1 MQDICHGMLSSTC
14 VLAFFLTTLRLGAT
28 ELTLPAYYRDGMVFQ
43 ADQDQTMIWGF
54 TTDDTLPVVVT
65 VRCDL
70 KTESGHQ
77 QTKLRADPKD
87 FKPTKARADGFV
99 WEVLYD
105 EVRNNG
111 DACVI
116 TIEQEDSLL
125 FLDNVVFGDIWFC
138 SGQSNM
144 NWPMSSIFNA
154 TEEVANSAAYTNI
167 RFFQV
172 NDQEST
178 EEEDDLIEGGKWDEW
193 DTPDIAARLNTFS
206 AVCFLFARSMTDRLS
221 PSGEER
227 RVFGLIDASWG
238 GTRIE
243 AWMSQDALDACD
255 IEPNVEPGDESHNSN
270 TYLWNA
276 MVHPFLRHN
285 IYGGLWY
292 QGNVLQVP
300 NN

>member
-1 MQDICHGMLSSTC
+1 MLSYTC
-14 VLAFFLTTLRLGAT
+14 ALALLLSNVGLGAG
-28 ELTLPAYYRDGMVFQ
+28 ELTLPAYYWDGMVFQ

-70 KTESGHQ
+70 KTKSGHH
-77 QTKLRADPKD
+77 QTQLRADPKD
-87 FKPTKARADGFV
+87 FTPTKARADGFI
-99 WEVLYD
+99 WEVIYD

-116 TIEQEDSLL
+116 IIEQEDSVL
-125 FLDNVVFGDIWFC
+125 FLDDVVFGDLWFC

-144 NWPMSSIFNA
+144 DWPMHKIFNE
-154 TEEVANSAAYTNI
+154 TEEIANSAPYTNI
-167 RFFQV
+167 RYFQV
-172 NDQEST
+172 NNQEST
-178 EEEDDLIEGGKWDEW
+178 EEEDDLIDGGRFDAWNTADE
-193 DTPDIAARLNTFS
+193 ANRLDSLS

-221 PSGEER
+221 PSGEEK
-227 RVFGLIDASWG
+227 RVFGLIDATWG

-255 IEPNVEPGDESHNSN
+255 IEPNVEPGDDSHNSN

-292 QGNVLQVP
+292 QGNLLVV
-300 NN
+300 